1 MGDTAA
7 GRKVDLPSYV
17 GLTISPDVARGL
29 DALAAVLSQNAS
41 ANSGVTDVLNTE
53 KADLQLFA
61 ESKSPESQP
70 NHPASMQ
77 DGVTTNSS
85 VSVQTRNSS
94 GPVLNEGDIEI
105 VVNGSTPSSVE
116 YHPPNTPGGFE
127 VGDVGVSEEQSL
139 HPANSRLSRS
149 LLLNYYRIPNA
160 SPPPSLNETHTMLVE
175 HYFRDVCTLYSSFD
189 SSLNPFRA
197 SIGRIWDSSPSIYYA
212 IQSMAAAQLANTF
225 PQMSVTGLEMQRK
238 AYECLNEELQLV
250 NTGQARSERVL
261 LTILLL
267 GLSTS
272 WHDSSDLGLSHLT
285 AARSLILPKLIE
297 ANPADDKEIQR
308 QNQFFEESLIYWEML
323 IGFVSH
329 ESMIFSPNFSSQHK
343 SSFHT
348 SPTVSAST
356 TPDGKLVPHPWTGIA
371 PEVQMLF
378 AEVGRLV
385 RHERTSQISG
395 FLDPLDS
402 AGMLS
407 CASALEEELLAAEFP
422 PDDDLVDPGDAN
434 TSKHD
439 FVVLAEAY
447 RCAGLL
453 ELYRISPTL
462 LRKRLGTDDP
472 TCDDGPSF
480 GFPSPCYETAHEAA
494 DVAVWIDSLA
504 LHILDLLAS
513 LPASSGTCCLQPI
526 LLVTAASELRFVSSV
541 DYFDIYAND
550 TKVMHARRFVDRRL
564 NEFALRLPAKPLWRM
579 LELIREV
586 WRRLDAG
593 EDAFWMDVMMRNG
606 WQTVMG

>member
-1 MGDTAA
+1 MDDAAA
-7 GRKVDLPSYV
+7 GEKVDSPSYI
-17 GLTISPDVARGL
+17 GLTISPDVASGL
-29 DALAAVLSQNAS
+29 DALAAVLSQNMS

-53 KADLQLFA
+53 KADLQPSA

-70 NHPASMQ
+70 NHPSSMQ
-77 DGVTTNSS
+77 DGTTTNSL
-85 VSVQTRNSS
+85 VSVQARDSS

-105 VVNGSTPSSVE
+105 VVNGTTSSFVE
-116 YHPPNTPGGFE
+116 CHFPNTPGGFE

-139 HPANSRLSRS
+139 HPTNSRLSRS

-160 SPPPSLNETHTMLVE
+160 PLSPSLNETHTMLVE

-212 IQSMAAAQLANTF
+212 IQSMAAAQLANTC
-225 PQMSVTGLEMQRK
+225 PQMSVTGLEMQKK

-250 NTGQARSERVL
+250 NTSQARSERIL

-272 WHDSSDLGLSHLT
+272 WHDSSDLGLTHLT

-297 ANPADDKEIQR
+297 ANPADDKKIQR

-323 IGFVSH
+323 IGFVHKSTT
-329 ESMIFSPNFSSQHK
+329 FSPNFSSQHK
-343 SSFHT
+343 SSLHT

-356 TPDGKLVPHPWTGIA
+356 TPDGKFVPHPWTGIA
-371 PEVQMLF
+371 PKVQMLF

-385 RHERTSQISG
+385 RHERTSRLSG
-395 FLDPLDS
+395 FLDPLDF

-407 CASALEEELLAAEFP
+407 RASALEEELVAAEFP
-422 PDDDLVDPGDAN
+422 PDDDLIDPGDAN
-434 TSKHD
+434 TPKHD

-453 ELYRISPTL
+453 ELYRIFPAL

-480 GFPSPCYETAHEAA
+480 GFPSPCYETAREAA
-494 DVAVWIDSLA
+494 DVALWVDSLA

-550 TKVMHARRFVDRRL
+550 AKVVHARRFVDRRL

-586 WRRLDAG
+586 WRQLDAG
-593 EDAFWMDVMMRNG
+593 EDAFWMDVMMKNG

>member
-1 MGDTAA
+1 MGDTAV
-7 GRKVDLPSYV
+7 GEKVDSPSYI
-17 GLTISPDVARGL
+17 GLTISPDVASGL
-29 DALAAVLSQNAS
+29 DALAAVLSQSVS
-41 ANSGVTDVLNTE
+41 ANSGVTDVLNSE
-53 KADLQLFA
+53 KADLQPFA

-70 NHPASMQ
+70 NHPSSMQ
-77 DGVTTNSS
+77 DGITTNSL
-85 VSVQTRNSS
+85 VSLQTQNPS
-94 GPVLNEGDIEI
+94 GPVLNGGDIEI
-105 VVNGSTPSSVE
+105 VVNGSTSSFVE
-116 YHPPNTPGGFE
+116 YQSPNTPGGFE
-127 VGDVGVSEEQSL
+127 VGDVGVSEGQSL
-139 HPANSRLSRS
+139 HPTNSRLSRS
-149 LLLNYYRIPNA
+149 LLLNYYRIP
-160 SPPPSLNETHTMLVE
+160 STSLSPSLHGTHTMLVE

-189 SSLNPFRA
+189 SSLNPFRT

-225 PQMSVTGLEMQRK
+225 PQMSATGLEMQRK

-250 NTGQARSERVL
+250 NTGQARSERIL

-272 WHDSSDLGLSHLT
+272 WHDSSDLGLTHLT
-285 AARSLILPKLIE
+285 TARSLILPKLIE
-297 ANPADDKEIQR
+297 ANPADDQEIQR

-329 ESMIFSPNFSSQHK
+329 ESMTFSPNFSSRHK
-343 SSFHT
+343 SSLHT
-348 SPTVSAST
+348 PPTVSAST
-356 TPDGKLVPHPWTGIA
+356 TPDGKFVPHPWTGIA
-371 PEVQMLF
+371 PKVQMLF

-385 RHERTSQISG
+385 RHERTSQLSG
-395 FLDPLDS
+395 LLDPLDS

-407 CASALEEELLAAEFP
+407 CSSALEEELLAAEFP

-453 ELYRISPTL
+453 ELYRIFPAL

-472 TCDDGPSF
+472 TC
-480 GFPSPCYETAHEAA
+480 GFPSPRYETAHDAT
-494 DVAVWIDSLA
+494 DVALWIDSLA

-550 TKVMHARRFVDRRL
+550 ARVMRARRFVDRRL

-586 WRRLDAG
+586 WRQLDT
-593 EDAFWMDVMMRNG
+593 EKDVFWMDVMMRNG

>member
-1 MGDTAA
+1 MGNTAA
-7 GRKVDLPSYV
+7 GGN
-17 GLTISPDVARGL
+17 GLTISPDVASGL
-29 DALAAVLSQNAS
+29 DALAAVLSQNVS

-53 KADLQLFA
+53 KADLQPFA

-70 NHPASMQ
+70 NHTSSMH
-77 DGVTTNSS
+77 DITSNSS
-85 VSVQTRNSS
+85 VSVQTRNPS

-105 VVNGSTPSSVE
+105 VVNGSTSSFVE
-116 YHPPNTPGGFE
+116 YHSPNTPGGFE

-139 HPANSRLSRS
+139 HPTNSRLSRS
-149 LLLNYYRIPNA
+149 LLLNYYRIPNT
-160 SPPPSLNETHTMLVE
+160 SLSPSLNETHTMLVE

-250 NTGQARSERVL
+250 NTGQARSERIL

-272 WHDSSDLGLSHLT
+272 WHDSSDLGLTHLT

-329 ESMIFSPNFSSQHK
+329 ESMTFSPNFSSWHK
-343 SSFHT
+343 SSLHT
-348 SPTVSAST
+348 SPTASAST

-385 RHERTSQISG
+385 RHERTSQLSG
-395 FLDPLDS
+395 FLDPLDF

-453 ELYRISPTL
+453 ELYRIFPAL

-472 TCDDGPSF
+472 TCDDGPGF
-480 GFPSPCYETAHEAA
+480 GFLPPRYETAHEAA
-494 DVAVWIDSLA
+494 DVALWIDSLA

-550 TKVMHARRFVDRRL
+550 AKVMHARRFVDRRL

-586 WRRLDAG
+586 WRQLDAG
-593 EDAFWMDVMMRNG
+593 ENAFWMDVMMRNG